1 MKKRLSIIVPTIGRP
16 TLRATLES
24 IAEQW
29 DGEQVIV
36 IAEGDVGTA
45 HRIFE
50 AVAPTTVVDGAPA
63 WMFVGQTFA
72 AAGLWGHNLRNHALD
87 TLVRGTHVAT
97 IDDDDVYLSEALDA
111 MADALDRDQPQVYR
125 MTFGAGHPAHGITCW
140 RLPRAIRGDIG
151 TPMIVAPVSEARF
164 GLAYDGDWTY
174 VEALERLYPQGF
186 VWDDRVTV
194 EVRPVAVKDA
204 V

>member
-1 MKKRLSIIVPTIGRP
+1 MEKRLSIVVPTIGRP

-36 IAEGDVGTA
+36 IAEGSVGAA

-50 AVAPTTVVDGAPA
+50 QVAPTTVVDGTPA
-63 WMFVGQTFA
+63 WTFIGQAFL
-72 AAGLWGHNLRNHALD
+72 AAGLWGHNLRNYALD
-87 TLVRGTHVAT
+87 TLVRGSHVAT
-97 IDDDDVYLSEALDA
+97 IDDDDIYAPGALDA
-111 MADALDRDQPQVYR
+111 MAEALDRDQPQVFR

-140 RLPRAIRGDIG
+140 RLAKATRGDVG
-151 TPMIVAPVSEARF
+151 TPMIVAPVSTARF
-164 GLAYDGDWTY
+164 GLVYDGDWEY
-174 VEALERLYPQGF
+174 VQALEQLYPQGF

-204 V
+204 A